1 VAARILKGREAS
13 AADIR
18 ELHEQRAAVIDVI
31 DRETRDWDALAM
43 PTVPIIA
50 PLLSAFESDAEYT
63 RLNVLVLRNP
73 SLVNF
78 LDRCAISL
86 PIHDHAAAPVGLML
100 VGARNGDS
108 RLLRIA
114 HAIERALPTVSRTR
128 P

>member
-1 VAARILKGREAS
+1 
-13 AADIR
+13 
-18 ELHEQRAAVIDVI
+18 
-31 DRETRDWDALAM
+31 
-43 PTVPIIA
+43 
-50 PLLSAFESDAEYT
+50 LLSAFESDAEYT

-86 PIHDHAAAPVGLML
+86 PIHDAAAPVGLML